1 MKNLVTVPK
10 IFFSIDLKPP
20 LLLPGEFLK
29 KATAKHECRIF
40 VKTETT
46 M

>member
-29 KATAKHECRIF
+29 KALPSMSAGF
-40 VKTETT
+40 L
-46 M
+46 